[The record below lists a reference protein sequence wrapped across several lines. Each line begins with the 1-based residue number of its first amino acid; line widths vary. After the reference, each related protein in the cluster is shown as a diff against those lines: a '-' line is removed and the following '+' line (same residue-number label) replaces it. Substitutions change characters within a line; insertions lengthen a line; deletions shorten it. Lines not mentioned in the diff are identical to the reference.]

1 MFLVI
6 GEKASVSQALA
17 KILKAGKKEDG
28 YLSGEDCLVSWCF
41 GHLAEY
47 APPESY
53 DGRYAKWTFSDLP
66 IIPEEWKLTVAKDK
80 KAQLA
85 VLKKL
90 LNRKDLEY
98 VVNACDVG

>member
-6 GEKASVSQALA
+6 GEKPSVSQALA

-47 APPESY
+47 AP
-53 DGRYAKWTFSDLP
+53 R
-66 IIPEEWKLTVAKDK
+66 
-80 KAQLA
+80 KAMTGGMQSGHFRIYPLSRRNGSWPWQRIRRHS
-85 VLKKL
+85 LQS
-90 LNRKDLEY
+90 
-98 VVNACDVG
+98 